1 MKINVVAIP
10 ITTKN
15 TTTIMEKN
23 ADVRTTTSTNII
35 TSITTSIATDKN
47 RGVLALMTMILALAD
62 VSTAAV

>member
-1 MKINVVAIP
+1 MKINVVVIGM
-10 ITTKN
+10 TTKN

-47 RGVLALMTMILALAD
+47 RSVLALVTAILALAD
-62 VSTAAV
+62 VNTAAV

>member
-1 MKINVVAIP
+1 MKINVFVIGM
-10 ITTKN
+10 TTKN
-15 TTTIMEKN
+15 TTIIMEKN

-47 RGVLALMTMILALAD
+47 RGVLALMTAILALAD

>member
-1 MKINVVAIP
+1 MKINVVVIVM
-10 ITTKN
+10 TTKN

-47 RGVLALMTMILALAD
+47 RGVLALMTAILALAD

>member
-1 MKINVVAIP
+1 MKINVVVIGM
-10 ITTKN
+10 TTKN

-47 RGVLALMTMILALAD
+47 RGVLALMTAILALAD

>member
-1 MKINVVAIP
+1 MKINVVVIGM
-10 ITTKN
+10 TTKN

>member
-1 MKINVVAIP
+1 MKINVVSIP
-10 ITTKN
+10 ITTKS

-47 RGVLALMTMILALAD
+47 RSVLALMIAILTLAD

>member
-35 TSITTSIATDKN
+35 TSITTDKN

>member
-35 TSITTSIATDKN
+35 TSITTSITTDKN
-47 RGVLALMTMILALAD
+47 RSVLALMTVILALAD